1 MAQQVRGFT
10 VLGPSRPSQSQI
22 NLFGLSTNYYNFGPT
37 AWASSL
43 TSADGRSVFEILV
56 SAGERL
62 RVFVQVN
69 RSQSVVLAKTDG
81 KKKKGG
87 CCGGGKKEK
96 KSDTN

>member
-1 MAQQVRGFT
+1 M
-10 VLGPSRPSQSQI
+10 
-22 NLFGLSTNYYNFGPT
+22 
-37 AWASSL
+37 
-43 TSADGRSVFEILV
+43 FEILV

-87 CCGGGKKEK
+87 CCGGGKMEK